1 MNRLTAAFVRTVKP
15 TDRLR
20 RYGDGNG
27 LYLLVKPGPR
37 GGGKSWVQ
45 RLAINGTRRDLG
57 LGSAE
62 LVTLAEAREAAHD
75 NRRRARAGAD
85 PRAERRRISP
95 TFAEAAEEVIAMHRP
110 GWKRGGGSEAQWRS
124 SFERYAYPRI
134 GRKPVHAIDAAD
146 LMAVLQPLWIEKH
159 ETARRLRLRIG
170 QVMRWAIGQ
179 GHRTDNPAGD
189 AVGAALPKV
198 DARPVHQRAL
208 PHAEVGAALA
218 AVRRTGAAPAAKLA
232 FEFMVLCAV
241 RSGEARGATWDE
253 IDLDRAVWTLPAA
266 RMKAGREHRVPL
278 SPRALG
284 VLREAAAL
292 RRGELVFPAP
302 STGRALTV
310 AALGDVLRAAGVDAV
325 PHGFRS
331 SFRDWAA
338 ECTDAPHEV
347 CELAL
352 AHVNGNRVEAAY
364 RRTDLFDRRRVLMT
378 DWAAYVAWPIPPPPV
393 PPPPGSRRRS
403 RDRGRQGVRPHGS
416 SLGLR
421 PGRGR
426 SAVVQLVSTGEALM
440 ERRIAEIPPGGERL
454 EAGRGHRVRLPG
466 DVVQRPPSTSTGT
479 EPSRSLAPHPH
490 PRSPAAASAR
500 VNANVLLAVC

>member
-1 MNRLTAAFVRTVKP
+1 MNRLTVAFVRTVKP
-15 TDRLR
+15 TERLR

-62 LVTLAEAREAAHD
+62 LVTLAEAREAAHE
-75 NRRRARAGAD
+75 NRRLARAGAD
-85 PRAERRRISP
+85 PRAERRRVSP
-95 TFAEAAEEVIAMHRP
+95 TFAEAAEEVIAMHRAA
-110 GWKRGGGSEAQWRS
+110 WKPGGGSEAQWRS
-124 SFERYAYPRI
+124 TFERYAYPRI

-146 LMAVLQPLWIEKH
+146 LMAVLQPLWIAKH
-159 ETARRLRLRIG
+159 ATARRLRLRIG
-170 QVMRWAIGQ
+170 QVMKWAIGQ

-198 DARPVHQRAL
+198 DSRPVHQRAL
-208 PHAEVGAALA
+208 PHAEVGAA
-218 AVRRTGAAPAAKLA
+218 
-232 FEFMVLCAV
+232 V
-241 RSGEARGATWDE
+241 RSGEARGAAWDE

-284 VLREAAAL
+284 VLHEAAAL
-292 RRGELVFPAP
+292 RRGALVFPAP

-310 AALGDVLRAAGVDAV
+310 TALGDVLRAARVDAV

-338 ECTDAPHEV
+338 ECTVAPHEV

-364 RRTDLFDRRRVLMT
+364 RRTDLFDRRRILMT
-378 DWAAYVAWPIPPPPV
+378 DWAAYVA
-393 PPPPGSRRRS
+393 
-403 RDRGRQGVRPHGS
+403 
-416 SLGLR
+416 
-421 PGRGR
+421 
-426 SAVVQLVSTGEALM
+426 
-440 ERRIAEIPPGGERL
+440 
-454 EAGRGHRVRLPG
+454 
-466 DVVQRPPSTSTGT
+466 
-479 EPSRSLAPHPH
+479 
-490 PRSPAAASAR
+490 
-500 VNANVLLAVC
+500 

>member
-75 NRRRARAGAD
+75 NRRQARAGAD
-85 PRAERRRISP
+85 PRTDRRRVSP
-95 TFAEAAEEVIAMHRP
+95 TFAEAAEQVIAMHRP
-110 GWKRGGGSEAQWRS
+110 AWKPGGGSEAQWRS
-124 SFERYAYPRI
+124 TFERYAYPRI

-146 LMAVLQPLWIEKH
+146 LMAVLEPLWIPKH

-170 QVMRWAIGQ
+170 QIMKWAIAQ

-198 DARPVHQRAL
+198 DSRPVHQRAL
-208 PHAEVGAALA
+208 PYAEVGAALA
-218 AVRRTGAAPAAKLA
+218 AVRRTDAAPAAKLA
-232 FEFMVLCAV
+232 LEFMVLCAV
-241 RSGEARGATWDE
+241 RSGEARLATWDE
-253 IDLDRAVWTLPAA
+253 IDLDRAVWTIPAV

-278 SPRALG
+278 AARALE
-284 VLREAAAL
+284 VLREAAAF
-292 RRGELVFPAP
+292 RRGALVFPAP
-302 STGRALTV
+302 STGRPLSV
-310 AALGDVLRAAGVDAV
+310 AALGDVVRAAGVDAV

-338 ECTDAPHEV
+338 ERTETPHAVMEA
-347 CELAL
+347 AL
-352 AHVNGNRVEAAY
+352 AHVVGDRAEAAY
-364 RRTDLFDRRRVLMT
+364 ARSDLFDRRRVLMN
-378 DWAAYVAWPIPPPPV
+378 DWAAYVA
-393 PPPPGSRRRS
+393 
-403 RDRGRQGVRPHGS
+403 
-416 SLGLR
+416 
-421 PGRGR
+421 
-426 SAVVQLVSTGEALM
+426 
-440 ERRIAEIPPGGERL
+440 
-454 EAGRGHRVRLPG
+454 
-466 DVVQRPPSTSTGT
+466 
-479 EPSRSLAPHPH
+479 
-490 PRSPAAASAR
+490 
-500 VNANVLLAVC
+500 